1 MEPITITALPD
12 YRFTI
17 STDPQSALSEVQLRE
32 RLAAM
37 NTRADIIERLI
48 NLANTKR

>member
-17 STDPQSALSEVQLRE
+17 STDPQSALSELQLRE
-32 RLAAM
+32 RLAAT
-37 NTRADIIERLI
+37 NTRADIIEHLI
-48 NLANTKR
+48 ALANTKR

>member
-17 STDPQSALSEVQLRE
+17 STDPQSALPEPQLRE
-32 RLAAM
+32 ELAAT
-37 NTRADIIERLI
+37 NIRADIVEHLI
-48 NLANTKR
+48 ALANTKR